1 MKRDMDL
8 VLKILRS
15 VEDREDA
22 GDVVPVAVEG
32 YTAEQIGFHV
42 WLLVDAGRLK
52 GEDMGGDGDRGYS
65 CYYPRCLTN
74 KGYNFLEVANK
85 ATKDEDDRYWNKF
98 KAVVAEKG
106 LSVSVE
112 FLTKAALTHALG
124 L

>member
-1 MKRDMDL
+1 MKRDIDL

-15 VEDREDA
+15 VEAREDV
-22 GDVVPVAVEG
+22 GGVVPVEVDG

-42 WLLVDAGRLK
+42 KLLVDGGCLE
-52 GEDMGGDGDRGYS
+52 GEDHGGDGEMGYS
-65 CYYPRCLTN
+65 SYYPRCLTN
-74 KGYNFLEVANK
+74 EGYNFLEVANK

-112 FLTKAALTHALG
+112 FLTKAALG

>member
-1 MKRDMDL
+1 MKRDIDL

-22 GDVVPVAVEG
+22 GGVVVPVVVEG

-42 WLLVDAGRLK
+42 KLLVDAGRLE
-52 GEDMGGDGDRGYS
+52 GEDRGGDGEIGYE

-74 KGYNFLEVANK
+74 EGYNFLESANK
-85 ATKDEDDRYWNKF
+85 AAKDSYLNKF
-98 KAVVAEKG
+98 KEKVVEKG
-106 LSVSVE
+106 LSVSVDL
-112 FLTKAALTHALG
+112 LTKVALG

>member
-22 GDVVPVAVEG
+22 GVAAPVAVEG

-42 WLLVDAGRLK
+42 KLLVDAGRLE
-52 GEDMGGDGDRGYS
+52 GEDRGGDGDPGYS

-74 KGYNFLEVANK
+74 EGYNFLEVANK
-85 ATKDEDDRYWNKF
+85 AAKDEGVRYWNKF

-112 FLTKAALTHALG
+112 LLTKAALG

>member
-15 VEDREDA
+15 VEAREDA
-22 GDVVPVAVEG
+22 GDLVPVAVEG
-32 YTAEQIGFHV
+32 YTDEQIGFHV
-42 WLLVDAGRLK
+42 KLLVDSGRLE
-52 GEDMGGDGDRGYS
+52 GEDHGGDGDRGYS

-74 KGYNFLEVANK
+74 EGYNFLEVANE
-85 ATKDEDDRYWNKF
+85 AAKDDTHWNKF

-112 FLTKAALTHALG
+112 FLTQAALTHALS